1 MFAILSEINCLDVLN
16 DLGVYPDEFYTDFD
30 TFKNRAVNFSNATV
44 VVILAGSCAF
54 NKRLTIELYKN
65 MEKRADNPKDSGIVN
80 VFMISD
86 SRLTMLKKYY
96 KFTND
101 MSNMIPVEND
111 KPAKSGI
118 NFWKKFDTQPHK
130 AEVFLSKYDSG
141 VATEQREAYEHRFNT
156 EDEYVKL
163 IVVPN
168 VKEMLSAR
176 K

>member
-1 MFAILSEINCLDVLN
+1 MFAILSEINCLDVIN

-30 TFKNRAVNFSNATV
+30 TFKNRAVNFNNATV

-65 MEKRADNPKDSGIVN
+65 MEKRAENPKDSGIVN

-96 KFTND
+96 KFTGD
-101 MSNMIPVEND
+101 MKKMTIVEND
-111 KPAKSGI
+111 KEKKEQI
-118 NFWKKFDTQPHK
+118 DFWNKFDTQPHK
-130 AEVFLSKYDSG
+130 AEIYLSKYDKG
-141 VATEQREAYEHRFNT
+141 IDEDAKEAYEHRFNT

-163 IVVPN
+163 ITVPN